1 MQGRRASCLLFCF
14 GLAALAALLSIVP
27 LRAQIGEQ
35 PIRIIFPYAA
45 GGSGDTLARLIADK
59 MQAGLN
65 RPVIVEDRTGAG
77 GRIGVNDVKNAA
89 PDGNTLLLTPI
100 APMSIYP
107 NVYAKLDYDPIK
119 DFAAIAQLGTFDL
132 GIAVGPQVQATTL
145 KELID
150 WTKTHPSEAN
160 FAVPGAGALPHFLGI
175 LFARKAGIDLRAVP
189 YRGSAAGLADVMAG
203 HIAMIVTTTSDLVQM
218 HKAGRIRIL
227 ATSDQARSPFLP
239 DVPTFRETGYDIVG
253 TGWYGMFAPAKT
265 PPETIARFN
274 ALIVAAV
281 QSPDL
286 KERMLA
292 FGLQPTG
299 TSADQFAKTV
309 QADLAFWG
317 PPIKASG
324 FTPTD

>member
-1 MQGRRASCLLFCF
+1 MPCRRALCF
-14 GLAALAALLSIVP
+14 GLAALAALLLAVP

-132 GIAVGPQVQATTL
+132 GIAVGPQVQAKTL

-150 WTKTHPSEAN
+150 WAKAHPSEAN

-175 LFARKAGIDLRAVP
+175 LFARKAGIDMRAVP

-227 ATSDQARSPFLP
+227 ATSDKARSPFLP
-239 DVPTFRETGYDIVG
+239 DVPTFREAGYDIVG

-265 PPETIARFN
+265 APETIARFN

-299 TSADQFAKTV
+299 TAADEFAKIV
-309 QADLAFWG
+309 QTDLAFWG

>member
-1 MQGRRASCLLFCF
+1 MPGRRALWF
-14 GLAALAALLSIVP
+14 GLAVLAAALPAVSLH
-27 LRAQIGEQ
+27 AQIGEQ

-45 GGSGDTLARLIADK
+45 GGSGDTLSRLIADK

-77 GRIGVNDVKNAA
+77 GRIGVVDVKNAA

-107 NVYAKLDYDPIK
+107 NVYAKLDYDPIA
-119 DFAAIAQLGTFDL
+119 DFAAITQLGTFDL
-132 GIAVGPQVQATTL
+132 GIAVGPQVPAKTL
-145 KELID
+145 HELID
-150 WTKTHPSEAN
+150 WAKANPSEAN

-175 LFARKAGIDLRAVP
+175 LFARKAGIDMRAVP

-227 ATSDQARSPFLP
+227 ATSDKARSPFLP
-239 DVPTFRETGYDIVG
+239 DVPTFREAGYDIAG

-265 PPETIARFN
+265 PRDTVTRYN
-274 ALIVAAV
+274 ALVVAAV
-281 QSPDL
+281 QSPEL
-286 KERMLA
+286 KDKMLA

-299 TSADQFAKTV
+299 TSAEEFAKIV
-309 QADLAFWG
+309 ADDLAFWG

>member
-1 MQGRRASCLLFCF
+1 MPGRRALCF
-14 GLAALAALLSIVP
+14 GLAAIAATLLTVP
-27 LRAQIGEQ
+27 LYAQIGEQ

-45 GGSGDTLARLIADK
+45 GGSGDALARLIADK

-65 RPVIVEDRTGAG
+65 RPVIVENRTGAG
-77 GRIGVNDVKNAA
+77 GRIGVNDVKNAP

-132 GIAVGPQVQATTL
+132 GIAVGPQVEAKTL
-145 KELID
+145 KELIN
-150 WTKTHPSEAN
+150 WAKTHPGEAN

-175 LFARKAGIDLRAVP
+175 LFARKAGIDMRAVP

-227 ATSDQARSPFLP
+227 ATSDKARSPFLP
-239 DVPTFRETGYDIVG
+239 DVPTFREAGYDVVG

-265 PPETIARFN
+265 PPDIIARYN
-274 ALIVAAV
+274 ALVLAAV
-281 QSPDL
+281 KSPEL
-286 KERMLA
+286 KDKMLA

-299 TSADQFAKTV
+299 TSADEFAKIV